1 MQTSVASKTNFLM
14 IYRNF
19 NFFTFIFAWTI
30 VGFLTFLSF
39 IAFAAF
45 DEGTI
50 GTNPI
55 WIVLAKSFYIF
66 RFPFHNIFW
75 PLMIKNDFNF
85 SKFFFLGL
93 FLNSLLYALLVERL
107 LYLIKRK
114 KVTTNGVSH

>member
-114 KVTTNGVSH
+114 RVITNGVSH